1 MSSPIQKR
9 RIESELHIFEMFRSC
24 NTKGILFATDKKPE
38 DCPEFAAFAAAF
50 GGDMKLWMDTS
61 GKADK
66 TPDLFSLEYE
76 TMIELMRVDDH
87 AFVNENGKVINHA
100 ASADSKRFKELV
112 DRGFLETY
120 PNASI
125 IITGDTGLP
134 TLEDHNYQRYKANFE
149 RVVKDHISKI
159 PTYRNNHPECKYL
172 IFLIFD
178 ESCGYFEAETV
189 PKEFKKGMMCRGRP
203 HLWPLDE
210 NLVNVFSGSDVDCV
224 IWFTPY
230 KYAESRFFPEGLPIV
245 SVFFKSE
252 GRWRIIRYD
261 ESHMVPAEE

>member
-9 RIESELHIFEMFRSC
+9 RIESEQHIFEMFRTC
-24 NTKGILFATDKKPE
+24 AKKDILFVTEKKPSN
-38 DCPEFAAFAAAF
+38 CPEFAAFISAYA
-50 GGDMKLWMDTS
+50 GDMNLWEDTS
-61 GKADK
+61 GKADR
-66 TPDLFSLEYE
+66 TPDFFSSEYE
-76 TMIELMRVDDH
+76 TMIEFMRVDDH

-112 DRGFLETY
+112 DRGFLDMY

-149 RVVKDHISKI
+149 RVVKEHISKI
-159 PTYRNNHPECKYL
+159 PTYRKNHPECKYL
-172 IFLIFD
+172 VFLIFD

-189 PKEFKKGMMCRGRP
+189 PKEIKKGMVCRGRP
-203 HLWPLDE
+203 HLW
-210 NLVNVFSGSDVDCV
+210 LVDKNFVDVFSRSEVDCV

-230 KYAESRFFPEGLPIV
+230 KYAESRFVPGGLPRV

-252 GRWRIIRYD
+252 GRGKVIHYD
-261 ESHMVPAEE
+261 ESHIVPAEE